1 MGFWYVYMLR
11 CGDGSLYT
19 GSTTEPARRLAQH
32 QSGKGAKYTRS
43 RLPVTLVYAEEAVD
57 RSAAL
62 RREAAIK
69 KLTCGEKW
77 KLVEQQP
84 YDGGVDQREKPVIK
98 TDAAPK
104 KEG

>member
-1 MGFWYVYMLR
+1 MAYYVYMLR

-19 GSTTEPARRLAQH
+19 GSTSQVSRRVAVH

-43 RLPVTLVYAEEAVD
+43 RLPVELVYQETLPD

-69 KLTCGEKW
+69 KLTRGQKLALLAEKESMQ
-77 KLVEQQP
+77 VEMRGK
-84 YDGGVDQREKPVIK
+84 DRR
-98 TDAAPK
+98 
-104 KEG
+104 